1 MTLGGYEVNT
11 LSATLE
17 RLALATRIVTLAR
30 DLEREKG
37 TRIRYVQISPQLGA
51 PLTFAGGYMDLWF
64 GEFFVRVNEAL
75 KDDEALFFA
84 SAPMTCST
92 SL

>member
-17 RLALATRIVTLAR
+17 RLALTAKIVTLAR

-37 TRIRYVQISPQLGA
+37 TRIRHVQISPQFGA
-51 PLTFAGGYMDLWF
+51 SLAFAGGYMDIWF
-64 GEFFVRVNEAL
+64 GDFFVRVNEHL

-84 SAPMTCST
+84 NAPTTCST

>member
-37 TRIRYVQISPQLGA
+37 RPRRSQRP
-51 PLTFAGGYMDLWF
+51 PP
-64 GEFFVRVNEAL
+64 R
-75 KDDEALFFA
+75 
-84 SAPMTCST
+84 
-92 SL
+92 